1 MSKLF
6 LIPVISIF
14 DIHDAAT
21 REWLNTLDENSI
33 LPHLDYPFRLDRF
46 FPESEKHAL
55 ICADNVH
62 REVLYL
68 LEIINPQAIFL
79 DISTDFYEL
88 ENKYN
93 KRLKSPQEFWSEYY
107 ETFFDLHEPARTI
120 YRIYIKEII
129 DRNIRLIESKDRLP
143 LSVVFYGMDRKS
155 REELIPVYEEI
166 YNRNDE
172 FLLQA
177 ARAVNEIT
185 SFHVLP
191 KHIWYSPLK
200 LGHAAVSYEETER
213 FYNELSYRLG
223 RMLAYRLREYVV
235 KRLSEQALAFTSS
248 YEKFLDHKAREDGK
262 KFSNIIDGLNVLAA
276 QSDYPAIVILCEPM
290 SYFALLD
297 YLKKDK
303 RLPSWRISM
312 EESNITAL
320 LDKMKPFLQKNRIMQ
335 INYEIALNVLGR
347 KKPDR
352 YNNPGAVLLPS
363 G

>member
-107 ETFFDLHEPARTI
+107 ETFSDLHEPARTI

-155 REELIPVYEEI
+155 RKNLFRYMKKS
-166 YNRNDE
+166 
-172 FLLQA
+172 
-177 ARAVNEIT
+177 T
-185 SFHVLP
+185 
-191 KHIWYSPLK
+191 
-200 LGHAAVSYEETER
+200 TEMT
-213 FYNELSYRLG
+213 N
-223 RMLAYRLREYVV
+223 
-235 KRLSEQALAFTSS
+235 
-248 YEKFLDHKAREDGK
+248 
-262 KFSNIIDGLNVLAA
+262 
-276 QSDYPAIVILCEPM
+276 
-290 SYFALLD
+290 SYF
-297 YLKKDK
+297 
-303 RLPSWRISM
+303 RPQER
-312 EESNITAL
+312 
-320 LDKMKPFLQKNRIMQ
+320 
-335 INYEIALNVLGR
+335 
-347 KKPDR
+347 
-352 YNNPGAVLLPS
+352 
-363 G
+363 